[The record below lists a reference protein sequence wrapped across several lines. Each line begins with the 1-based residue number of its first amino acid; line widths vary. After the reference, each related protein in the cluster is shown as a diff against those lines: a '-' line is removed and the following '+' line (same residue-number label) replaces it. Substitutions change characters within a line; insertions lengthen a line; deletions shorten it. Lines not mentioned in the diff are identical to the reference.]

1 MIYHPTELMLDDRQ
15 REKLQGY
22 DPGFPYTAIDCRFD
36 GYSGPCVD
44 WHWHA
49 TLEINVCVSGVLKT
63 STQRGEYLVK
73 PGDAVLVN
81 ANVLHRNEAEGG
93 ARGVRV
99 QTHMFDRALVAAAE
113 LPLRRYVAPVVECAL
128 LDALPLSRGE
138 PRQRAVLEALDRAFI
153 AAGEEK
159 DGYELEI
166 CGLLNRAWQGIY
178 ALAQPVI
185 GARQPLP
192 RMETARLKQMLGFIR
207 EHLRR
212 GHLPRGHRRRRGRVR
227 ARMLPL
233 LQAGTGHHAA
243 FQPHGLPRAQGRRTS
258 ARDGSFRHRHRLC
271 LRLCHVQLLRQGLSP
286 PHEPFAARLSP
297 RLRRDG
303 RGACALRALVIKWKY
318 TEVYWRIFRNIAPKI
333 VK

>member
-63 STQRGEYLVK
+63 STQRGEYIVR

-81 ANVLHRNEAEGG
+81 ANVLHRNEAYEGAPRRARADAHVRPLPGRRGGTAAAALRG
-93 ARGVRV
+93 AGGGVRAAG
-99 QTHMFDRALVAAAE
+99 RAAA
-113 LPLRRYVAPVVECAL
+113 LRAGNAE
-128 LDALPLSRGE
+128 
-138 PRQRAVLEALDRAFI
+138 QRAVLEALDRAFD

-166 CGLLNRAWQGIY
+166 CGLLNRAWQGVY
-178 ALAQPVI
+178 ALALPVI

-207 EHLRR
+207 EHFAEDISPADIAAAAGVCERECFRCFKQELGTTPLSSLTDFRVRKAAELLRETDRSVTDIASACGFATSSYFGKVFRRRMNLSPLAYRR
-212 GHLPRGHRRRRGRVR
+212 G
-227 ARMLPL
+227 
-233 LQAGTGHHAA
+233 
-243 FQPHGLPRAQGRRTS
+243 
-258 ARDGSFRHRHRLC
+258 
-271 LRLCHVQLLRQGLSP
+271 
-286 PHEPFAARLSP
+286 
-297 RLRRDG
+297 
-303 RGACALRALVIKWKY
+303 
-318 TEVYWRIFRNIAPKI
+318 
-333 VK
+333 

>member
-63 STQRGEYLVK
+63 STQRGEYIVRE
-73 PGDAVLVN
+73 GDAVLVN
-81 ANVLHRNEAEGG
+81 ANVLHRNEAYEG
-93 ARGVRV
+93 APGVRT
-99 QTHMFDRALVAAAE
+99 QTHMFDRSLVAAAE
-113 LPLRRYVAPVVECAL
+113 LPQRRYVAPVVECTL
-128 LDALPLSRGE
+128 LDALPLLRE
-138 PRQRAVLEALDRAFI
+138 NAEHRAVLEALDRAFA

-178 ALAQPVI
+178 ALALPVI

-192 RMETARLKQMLGFIR
+192 RMETARLKRMLGFIR
-207 EHLRR
+207 DHFAEDISPADVAASAGVCERECFRCFRQEL
-212 GHLPRGHRRRRGRVR
+212 GTT
-227 ARMLPL
+227 PL
-233 LQAGTGHHAA
+233 ATLTD
-243 FQPHGLPRAQGRRTS
+243 F
-258 ARDGSFRHRHRLC
+258 
-271 LRLCHVQLLRQGLSP
+271 
-286 PHEPFAARLSP
+286 
-297 RLRRDG
+297 RLRRAAELLRETDRSVSDIAAACG
-303 RGACALRALVIKWKY
+303 FATSSYFGKVFRRRMNLSPLAYRRG
-318 TEVYWRIFRNIAPKI
+318 
-333 VK
+333 

>member
-15 REKLQGY
+15 REQLQGY
-22 DPGFPYTAIDCRFD
+22 DPSFPYTAIDCRFD

-99 QTHMFDRALVAAAE
+99 QTHMFDRSLVAAAE

-153 AAGEEK
+153 AADEEK

-166 CGLLNRAWQGIY
+166 CGLLNRAWQGVY
-178 ALAQPVI
+178 ALAQPII

-207 EHLRR
+207 DHYAEDISPADIAAAAGVCERECFRCFKQELGTTPLSSLTDFRVRKAAEMLRGTDRSVTDIAAACGFATSSYFGKVFRRRMNLSPLQYRR
-212 GHLPRGHRRRRGRVR
+212 G
-227 ARMLPL
+227 
-233 LQAGTGHHAA
+233 
-243 FQPHGLPRAQGRRTS
+243 
-258 ARDGSFRHRHRLC
+258 
-271 LRLCHVQLLRQGLSP
+271 
-286 PHEPFAARLSP
+286 
-297 RLRRDG
+297 
-303 RGACALRALVIKWKY
+303 
-318 TEVYWRIFRNIAPKI
+318 
-333 VK
+333 

>member
-63 STQRGEYLVK
+63 STQRGEYIVRE
-73 PGDAVLVN
+73 GDAVLVN

-99 QTHMFDRALVAAAE
+99 QTHMFDRSLVAAAE

-128 LDALPLSRGE
+128 LDALPLFRE
-138 PRQRAVLEALDRAFI
+138 NAEHRAVLEALDRAFE
-153 AAGEEK
+153 AASEEK

-166 CGLLNRAWQGIY
+166 CGLLNRAWQGVY
-178 ALAQPVI
+178 AQALPVI

-207 EHLRR
+207 EHFAEDISPADIAAAAGVCERECFRCFKQELGTTPLSSLTDFRVRKAAELLRETDRSVTDIASACGFATSSYFGKVFRRRMNLSPLAYRR
-212 GHLPRGHRRRRGRVR
+212 G
-227 ARMLPL
+227 
-233 LQAGTGHHAA
+233 
-243 FQPHGLPRAQGRRTS
+243 
-258 ARDGSFRHRHRLC
+258 
-271 LRLCHVQLLRQGLSP
+271 
-286 PHEPFAARLSP
+286 
-297 RLRRDG
+297 
-303 RGACALRALVIKWKY
+303 
-318 TEVYWRIFRNIAPKI
+318 
-333 VK
+333 

>member
-81 ANVLHRNEAEGG
+81 ANVLHRNEAYEG
-93 ARGVRV
+93 APGVRV
-99 QTHMFDRALVAAAE
+99 QTHMFDRSLVAAAE
-113 LPLRRYVAPVVECAL
+113 LPQRRYVAPVVECTL
-128 LDALPLSRGE
+128 LDALPLFRE
-138 PRQRAVLEALDRAFI
+138 NAEHRAVLEALDRAFE
-153 AAGEEK
+153 AASEEK

-166 CGLLNRAWQGIY
+166 CGLLNRAWQGVY
-178 ALAQPVI
+178 AQALPVI

-207 EHLRR
+207 EHFAEDISPADIAAAAGVCERECFRCFKQELGTTPLSSLTDFRVRKAAELLRETDRSVTDIASACGFATSSYFGKVFRRRMNLSPLAYRR
-212 GHLPRGHRRRRGRVR
+212 G
-227 ARMLPL
+227 
-233 LQAGTGHHAA
+233 
-243 FQPHGLPRAQGRRTS
+243 
-258 ARDGSFRHRHRLC
+258 
-271 LRLCHVQLLRQGLSP
+271 
-286 PHEPFAARLSP
+286 
-297 RLRRDG
+297 
-303 RGACALRALVIKWKY
+303 
-318 TEVYWRIFRNIAPKI
+318 
-333 VK
+333 

>member
-63 STQRGEYLVK
+63 STQRGEYIVRE
-73 PGDAVLVN
+73 GDAVLVN

-128 LDALPLSRGE
+128 LDALPLFRE
-138 PRQRAVLEALDRAFI
+138 NAEHRAVLEALDRAFE
-153 AAGEEK
+153 AANEEK

-166 CGLLNRAWQGIY
+166 CGLLNRAWQGVY
-178 ALAQPVI
+178 AQALPVI

-207 EHLRR
+207 EHFAEDISPADIAAAAGVCERECFRCFKQELGTTPLSSLTDFRVRKAAELLRETDRSVTDIASACGFATSSYFGKVFRRRMNLSPLAYRR
-212 GHLPRGHRRRRGRVR
+212 G
-227 ARMLPL
+227 
-233 LQAGTGHHAA
+233 
-243 FQPHGLPRAQGRRTS
+243 
-258 ARDGSFRHRHRLC
+258 
-271 LRLCHVQLLRQGLSP
+271 
-286 PHEPFAARLSP
+286 
-297 RLRRDG
+297 
-303 RGACALRALVIKWKY
+303 
-318 TEVYWRIFRNIAPKI
+318 
-333 VK
+333 

>member
-63 STQRGEYLVK
+63 STQRGEYIVRD
-73 PGDAVLVN
+73 GDAVLVN

-153 AAGEEK
+153 AADEEK

-207 EHLRR
+207 EHFAEDISPADIAAAAGVCERECFRCFKQELGTTPLSSLTDFRVRKAAELLRETDRSVTDIASACGFATSSYFGKVFRRRMNLSPLAYRR
-212 GHLPRGHRRRRGRVR
+212 G
-227 ARMLPL
+227 
-233 LQAGTGHHAA
+233 
-243 FQPHGLPRAQGRRTS
+243 
-258 ARDGSFRHRHRLC
+258 
-271 LRLCHVQLLRQGLSP
+271 
-286 PHEPFAARLSP
+286 
-297 RLRRDG
+297 
-303 RGACALRALVIKWKY
+303 
-318 TEVYWRIFRNIAPKI
+318 
-333 VK
+333 

>member
-138 PRQRAVLEALDRAFI
+138 PRQRAVLEALDRAFE
-153 AAGEEK
+153 AASEEK

-166 CGLLNRAWQGIY
+166 CGLLNRAWQGVY
-178 ALAQPVI
+178 AQALPVI

-207 EHLRR
+207 EHFAEDISPADIAAAAGVCERECFRCFKQELGTTPLSSLTDFRVRKAAELLRETDRSVTDIASACGFATSSYFGKVFRRRMNLSPLAYRR
-212 GHLPRGHRRRRGRVR
+212 G
-227 ARMLPL
+227 
-233 LQAGTGHHAA
+233 
-243 FQPHGLPRAQGRRTS
+243 
-258 ARDGSFRHRHRLC
+258 
-271 LRLCHVQLLRQGLSP
+271 
-286 PHEPFAARLSP
+286 
-297 RLRRDG
+297 
-303 RGACALRALVIKWKY
+303 
-318 TEVYWRIFRNIAPKI
+318 
-333 VK
+333 

>member
-63 STQRGEYLVK
+63 STQRGEYIVRE
-73 PGDAVLVN
+73 GDAVLVN
-81 ANVLHRNEAEGG
+81 ANVLHRNEAYEG
-93 ARGVRV
+93 APGVRV
-99 QTHMFDRALVAAAE
+99 QTHMFDRSLVAAAE
-113 LPLRRYVAPVVECAL
+113 LPQRRYVAPVVECTL
-128 LDALPLSRGE
+128 LDALPLFRE
-138 PRQRAVLEALDRAFI
+138 NAEHRAVLEALDRAFA

-178 ALAQPVI
+178 ALALPVI

-192 RMETARLKQMLGFIR
+192 RMETARLKRMLGFIR
-207 EHLRR
+207 DHFAEDISPADIAASAGVCERECFRCFKQELGTTPLATLTDFRLRKAAELLRETDRSVTDIASACGFATSSYFGKVFRRRMNLSPLAYRR
-212 GHLPRGHRRRRGRVR
+212 G
-227 ARMLPL
+227 
-233 LQAGTGHHAA
+233 
-243 FQPHGLPRAQGRRTS
+243 
-258 ARDGSFRHRHRLC
+258 
-271 LRLCHVQLLRQGLSP
+271 
-286 PHEPFAARLSP
+286 
-297 RLRRDG
+297 
-303 RGACALRALVIKWKY
+303 
-318 TEVYWRIFRNIAPKI
+318 
-333 VK
+333 

>member
-63 STQRGEYLVK
+63 STQRGEYIVRE
-73 PGDAVLVN
+73 GDAVLVN

-153 AAGEEK
+153 AADEEK

-207 EHLRR
+207 EHFAEDISPVDIAAAAGVCERECFRCFKQELGTTPLSSLTDFRVRKAAELLRETDRSVTDIASACGFATSSYFGKVFRRRMNLSPLAYRR
-212 GHLPRGHRRRRGRVR
+212 G
-227 ARMLPL
+227 
-233 LQAGTGHHAA
+233 
-243 FQPHGLPRAQGRRTS
+243 
-258 ARDGSFRHRHRLC
+258 
-271 LRLCHVQLLRQGLSP
+271 
-286 PHEPFAARLSP
+286 
-297 RLRRDG
+297 
-303 RGACALRALVIKWKY
+303 
-318 TEVYWRIFRNIAPKI
+318 
-333 VK
+333 

>member
-49 TLEINVCVSGVLKT
+49 TLEINVCASGLLKT
-63 STQRGEYLVK
+63 STQRGEYIVRE
-73 PGDAVLVN
+73 GDAVLVN

-153 AAGEEK
+153 AADEEK

-207 EHLRR
+207 EHFAEDISPADIAAAAGVCERECFRCFKQELGTTPLSSLTDFRVRKAAELLRETDRSVTDIASACGFATSSYFGKVFRRRMNLSPLAYRR
-212 GHLPRGHRRRRGRVR
+212 G
-227 ARMLPL
+227 
-233 LQAGTGHHAA
+233 
-243 FQPHGLPRAQGRRTS
+243 
-258 ARDGSFRHRHRLC
+258 
-271 LRLCHVQLLRQGLSP
+271 
-286 PHEPFAARLSP
+286 
-297 RLRRDG
+297 
-303 RGACALRALVIKWKY
+303 
-318 TEVYWRIFRNIAPKI
+318 
-333 VK
+333 

>member
-49 TLEINVCVSGVLKT
+49 TLEINVCASGLLKT
-63 STQRGEYLVK
+63 STQRGEYIVRE
-73 PGDAVLVN
+73 GDGVLVN

-207 EHLRR
+207 EHFAEDISPADIAAAAGVCERECFRCFKQELGTTPLSSLTDFRVRKAAELLRETDRSVTDIASACGFATSSYFGKVFRRRMNLSPLAYRR
-212 GHLPRGHRRRRGRVR
+212 G
-227 ARMLPL
+227 
-233 LQAGTGHHAA
+233 
-243 FQPHGLPRAQGRRTS
+243 
-258 ARDGSFRHRHRLC
+258 
-271 LRLCHVQLLRQGLSP
+271 
-286 PHEPFAARLSP
+286 
-297 RLRRDG
+297 
-303 RGACALRALVIKWKY
+303 
-318 TEVYWRIFRNIAPKI
+318 
-333 VK
+333 

>member
-49 TLEINVCVSGVLKT
+49 TLEINICASGVLKT
-63 STQRGEYLVK
+63 STQRGEYIVRE
-73 PGDAVLVN
+73 GDGVLVN

-93 ARGVRV
+93 APGVRV

-153 AAGEEK
+153 AADEEK

-207 EHLRR
+207 EHFAEDISPADIAAAAGVCERECFRCFKQELGTTPLSSLTDFRVRKAAELLRETDRSVTDIAAACGFATPSYFGKVFRRRMNLSPLAYRR
-212 GHLPRGHRRRRGRVR
+212 G
-227 ARMLPL
+227 
-233 LQAGTGHHAA
+233 
-243 FQPHGLPRAQGRRTS
+243 
-258 ARDGSFRHRHRLC
+258 
-271 LRLCHVQLLRQGLSP
+271 
-286 PHEPFAARLSP
+286 
-297 RLRRDG
+297 
-303 RGACALRALVIKWKY
+303 
-318 TEVYWRIFRNIAPKI
+318 
-333 VK
+333 

>member
-63 STQRGEYLVK
+63 STQRGEYIVRE
-73 PGDAVLVN
+73 GDAVLVN

-128 LDALPLSRGE
+128 LDALPLFRE
-138 PRQRAVLEALDRAFI
+138 NAEHRAVLEALDRAFE
-153 AAGEEK
+153 AASEEK

-166 CGLLNRAWQGIY
+166 CGLLNRAWQGVY
-178 ALAQPVI
+178 AQALPVI

-207 EHLRR
+207 EHFAEDISPADIAAAAGVCERECFRCFKQELGTTPLSSLTDFRVRKAAELLRETDRSVTDIAAACGFATPSYFGKVFRRRMNLSPLAYRR
-212 GHLPRGHRRRRGRVR
+212 G
-227 ARMLPL
+227 
-233 LQAGTGHHAA
+233 
-243 FQPHGLPRAQGRRTS
+243 
-258 ARDGSFRHRHRLC
+258 
-271 LRLCHVQLLRQGLSP
+271 
-286 PHEPFAARLSP
+286 
-297 RLRRDG
+297 
-303 RGACALRALVIKWKY
+303 
-318 TEVYWRIFRNIAPKI
+318 
-333 VK
+333 

>member
-207 EHLRR
+207 EHFAEDISPADIAAAAGVCERECFRCFKQELGTTPLSSLTDFRVRKAAELLRETDRSVTDIAAACGFATPSYFGKVFRRRMNLSPLAYRR
-212 GHLPRGHRRRRGRVR
+212 G
-227 ARMLPL
+227 
-233 LQAGTGHHAA
+233 
-243 FQPHGLPRAQGRRTS
+243 
-258 ARDGSFRHRHRLC
+258 
-271 LRLCHVQLLRQGLSP
+271 
-286 PHEPFAARLSP
+286 
-297 RLRRDG
+297 
-303 RGACALRALVIKWKY
+303 
-318 TEVYWRIFRNIAPKI
+318 
-333 VK
+333 

>member
-49 TLEINVCVSGVLKT
+49 TLEINVCASGVLKT
-63 STQRGEYLVK
+63 STQRGEYIVRE
-73 PGDAVLVN
+73 GDAVLVN
-81 ANVLHRNEAEGG
+81 ANVLHRNEAYEG
-93 ARGVRV
+93 APGVRV
-99 QTHMFDRALVAAAE
+99 QTHMFDRSLVAAAE
-113 LPLRRYVAPVVECAL
+113 LPQRRYVAPVVECTL
-128 LDALPLSRGE
+128 LDALPLFRKNAE
-138 PRQRAVLEALDRAFI
+138 HRAVLEALDRAFE

-207 EHLRR
+207 EHYAEDISPSTLPPPQACASANASAASSRNWAPRR
-212 GHLPRGHRRRRGRVR
+212 FPASRTSAC
-227 ARMLPL
+227 ARP
-233 LQAGTGHHAA
+233 
-243 FQPHGLPRAQGRRTS
+243 PNS

-286 PHEPFAARLSP
+286 PHEPFAAAY
-297 RLRRDG
+297 RRG
-303 RGACALRALVIKWKY
+303 
-318 TEVYWRIFRNIAPKI
+318 
-333 VK
+333 